1 MLEEL
6 IYLLQVSINHEA
18 YYWGAGMRRGKE
30 NLPPHIKA
38 KSLQKCFPLLKTF
51 FFFFF
56 SFTKANNGFC
66 IPVRTLLWPPHNQ
79 CWAFQVA
86 LVVKNPSI
94 NAGNVRDHARSLGH
108 EDPLEEGM
116 ATHSRI
122 LAWRIPWTVALQALL
137 SMGLHRIRHDWNDT
151 HTQYKWS
158 NCSHVF

>member
-94 NAGNVRDHARSLGH
+94 NAGNVRDACSIPGSWRSPGGGH
-108 EDPLEEGM
+108 GNPLQDSCLENAMDRG
-116 ATHSRI
+116 
-122 LAWRIPWTVALQALL
+122 AWRATFHGTAKSWTQL
-137 SMGLHRIRHDWNDT
+137 SD
-151 HTQYKWS
+151 
-158 NCSHVF
+158 